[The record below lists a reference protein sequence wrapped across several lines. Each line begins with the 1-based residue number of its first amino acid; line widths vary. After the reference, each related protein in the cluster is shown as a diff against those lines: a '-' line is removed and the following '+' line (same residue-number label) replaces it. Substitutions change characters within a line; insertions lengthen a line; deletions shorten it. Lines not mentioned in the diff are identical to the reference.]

1 YTFENSDGLNK
12 LKFYYNMNAADAEKG
27 KVGLALRV
35 FSPSH
40 HAGLG
45 IMGAILAWLFGSSSL
60 DSWGIARRI
69 AVICSGIWVIILMI
83 LDVR

>member
-1 YTFENSDGLNK
+1 TTDI
-12 LKFYYNMNAADAEKG
+12 
-27 KVGLALRV
+27 
-35 FSPSH
+35 PSTIAS
-40 HAGLG
+40 AGG

>member
-1 YTFENSDGLNK
+1 
-12 LKFYYNMNAADAEKG
+12 MNAADAEKG

-40 HAGLG
+40 TTDIPSTIASAGG

-69 AVICSGIWVIILMI
+69 AVIRNGIWVIILMI